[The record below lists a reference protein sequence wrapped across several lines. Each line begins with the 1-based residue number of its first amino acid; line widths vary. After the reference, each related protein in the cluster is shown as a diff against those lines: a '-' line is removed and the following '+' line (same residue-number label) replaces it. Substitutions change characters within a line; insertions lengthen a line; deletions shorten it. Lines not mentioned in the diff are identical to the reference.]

1 LILGNEFRCCR
12 AMGGRFASI
21 RKWEWTEMGVELAM
35 EMIMEAEMAASFA
48 LMSGVGV

>member
-1 LILGNEFRCCR
+1 
-12 AMGGRFASI
+12 
-21 RKWEWTEMGVELAM
+21 MGVELAI